1 MCVTETGLCDRLNQP
16 ALRIVRSN
24 MWQVWDIWVDLK
36 VQYHLGDQGTHWK
49 VKLQWIL
56 NKGAASAWIG
66 LMWLGIGTS
75 DGLLSTR

>member
-1 MCVTETGLCDRLNQP
+1 
-16 ALRIVRSN
+16 

-49 VKLQWIL
+49 VTLEWIL
-56 NKGAASAWIG
+56 NKGAASARIG

-75 DGLLSTR
+75 GGLLSTL